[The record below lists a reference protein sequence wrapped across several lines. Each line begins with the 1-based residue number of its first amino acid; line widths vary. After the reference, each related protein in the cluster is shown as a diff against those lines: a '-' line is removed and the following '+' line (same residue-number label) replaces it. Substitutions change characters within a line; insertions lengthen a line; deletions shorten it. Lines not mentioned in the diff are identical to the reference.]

1 VHGVHELGVVQ
12 GENPYSFS
20 GLAKRPVKKLPMQ
33 IDRQADHAAITME
46 HEQRRG
52 AGVDVS

>member
-1 VHGVHELGVVQ
+1 
-12 GENPYSFS
+12 
-20 GLAKRPVKKLPMQ
+20 LPMQ